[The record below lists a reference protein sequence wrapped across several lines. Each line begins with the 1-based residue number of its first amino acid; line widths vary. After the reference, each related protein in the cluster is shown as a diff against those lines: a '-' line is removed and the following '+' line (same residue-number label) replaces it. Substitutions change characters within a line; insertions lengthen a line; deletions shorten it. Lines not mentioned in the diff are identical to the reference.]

1 MSMLILDMIN
11 YLIYYIEPENLE
23 IFDSKPCSRTIA
35 LRKLKTIRTITE
47 EVALI
52 RTELT
57 KMGIPNELNEIEIGI
72 DDDDETVLDM
82 IYVLREMLFNLAEM
96 VEAFLE
102 ESFLEELDSEELDSE
117 ELAPDTEYLETAS
130 EELDSDYEESDP
142 DSE

>member
-57 KMGIPNELNEIEIGI
+57 KMGIPNELDEIEIGI

-102 ESFLEELDSEELDSE
+102 ESFLEELDSEEL
-117 ELAPDTEYLETAS
+117 APDTEYLETAS

>member
-102 ESFLEELDSEELDSE
+102 ESFLEELDSEEL
-117 ELAPDTEYLETAS
+117 APDTEYLETAS